1 MSATVDFSRN
11 NGGRP
16 AYDSNLIVFGEYESG
31 SMASTGVKYNASHGY
46 WNTYIIPS
54 TQTGGREVM
63 NGVSGWNHHFRRFTG
78 EFYMMIDSVGDGTP
92 QLFVFD
98 KYNPSIS
105 AQARVDN
112 SFYFG
117 GILRKYYGGGDVR
130 NCGKYEGYDFIGE
143 YAKVDI
149 YNLNSGAVCDFIM
162 TGYTL
167 PINTALHEA
176 GYYGDNCDSMTA
188 LQKLTLDACSKL
200 KESCGENLR
209 IYLIKYRKQTTYRHK
224 TRNST
229 LSFDYNYLDRAVY
242 KTYDVSTE
250 ADLASRLKDIA
261 EDIKNW
267 AGYEPAKNVE

>member
-1 MSATVDFSRN
+1 MKYSKC
-11 NGGRP
+11 
-16 AYDSNLIVFGEYESG
+16 LIYG
-31 SMASTGVKYNASHGY
+31 
-46 WNTYIIPS
+46 
-54 TQTGGREVM
+54 
-63 NGVSGWNHHFRRFTG
+63 
-78 EFYMMIDSVGDGTP
+78 
-92 QLFVFD
+92 
-98 KYNPSIS
+98 
-105 AQARVDN
+105 
-112 SFYFG
+112 FG
-117 GILRKYYGGGDVR
+117 GLQRQFQEYPDTRTAQFASFDLANSHLGG
-130 NCGKYEGYDFIGE
+130 CLLYW
-143 YAKVDI
+143 YA
-149 YNLNSGAVCDFIM
+149 
-162 TGYTL
+162 GYTL

-176 GYYGDNCDSMTA
+176 GYYGDTCDSMTA